1 MLPESLQ
8 TIGERAFYQC
18 EALTGSLHIPNSV
31 TSLGTH
37 AFYNCSGFTGSLSFG
52 TGITAIPEYCFK
64 GCSGFTGN
72 LVIPDQV
79 ATIEDSAFRDCEGF
93 NGYLTIGSGISQI
106 GSYVFSRD
114 IFVSSSYPYS
124 YNLPLQ
130 FTKVYCKATTPPD
143 VSTSS
148 FGSSSKYSYLGVPIG
163 CKTAYDKEP
172 WSSRFTI
179 IEEIEF

>member
-1 MLPESLQ
+1 MRGLDREPAHSQQRHLIGYTCLLQ
-8 TIGERAFYQC
+8 LFRIYRLFVVR
-18 EALTGSLHIPNSV
+18 HRN
-31 TSLGTH
+31 
-37 AFYNCSGFTGSLSFG
+37 NCH
-52 TGITAIPEYCFK
+52 YCFK